1 MVKIIRGIGLPKVI
15 LAACDFLV
23 LVGLAATMLLFRAQF
38 LDYQILM
45 SEVIFFVISSLVAI
59 VIFRELHLYRHR
71 IFTTA
76 SDQFIALVKGVL
88 YVGILQIVAIF
99 LIKDNQFIDYSR
111 ANILIYV
118 FGGLICLSAYRLGPF
133 REFYMRAKRMT
144 GNRRRVLAVGAGRA
158 GQSLAT
164 MIQEQ
169 PELGLQLVGFVDD
182 DLSKVGM
189 RVLGLPIYGGIDRV
203 VELAKELDAHEIY
216 VAINETT
223 YNRLL
228 EIIEQCRLT
237 TLPVTVTTDHF
248 RIVPHRIG
256 TNEYDYIESVTL
268 RPRDLENANWH
279 LKRGIDVAGSLVLI
293 AILAPLLVLIS
304 LAVRLSSPG
313 PILYRSRVVGRSG
326 RLFTWFKFRTMRVD
340 RDESIHREHLKRIIT
355 QNGSTQKLKNDPRV
369 TFVGRLL
376 RKYSLDELPQLYNVL
391 RGEMS
396 LIGPR
401 PCLEYEYEQFDEW
414 HKQRFLVTPGMTG
427 LWQVVGRNMSDVTFN
442 DSIILDLYYI
452 QNYSV
457 WLDLKIAIK
466 TIPAVFFGRGG
477 A

>member
-1 MVKIIRGIGLPKVI
+1 MVKMIRAIGLQKVV
-15 LAACDFLV
+15 LAFLDFAV
-23 LVGLAATMLLFRAQF
+23 LAGLACAMLLLRYQF
-38 LDYQILM
+38 LDYHVNLSEIL
-45 SEVIFFVISSLVAI
+45 FFIGSSLAAV

-76 SDQFIALVKGVL
+76 SDQIIALAKGML

-99 LIKDNQFIDYSR
+99 LIKDSQLIDYSR
-111 ANILIYV
+111 THIVVYI
-118 FGGLICLSAYRLGPF
+118 FGGLVALSAYRLGPF
-133 REFYMRAKRMT
+133 RGVYMRARRNHSNK
-144 GNRRRVLAVGAGRA
+144 RRVLAVGAGRA

-164 MIQEQ
+164 MIHDQ

-182 DLSKVGM
+182 DPTKVGM
-189 RVLGLPIYGGIDRV
+189 QVLGLPILGGVDHIC
-203 VELAKELDAHEIY
+203 ELARKLDVHEIY
-216 VAINETT
+216 VAINEIT
-223 YNRLL
+223 YHRLL
-228 EIIEQCRLT
+228 EVIEECRRT
-237 TLPVTVTTDHF
+237 TLPVTVTTQHF
-248 RIVPHRIG
+248 RIIPHRIG
-256 TNEYDYIESVTL
+256 TNEFDYIESITL

-279 LKRGIDVAGSLVLI
+279 FKRAIDAIGSFILLVL
-293 AILAPLLVLIS
+293 LAPLLIVIA
-304 LAVRLSSPG
+304 LAVKLTSHG
-313 PILYRSRVVGRSG
+313 PVLYRSKVVGRSG
-326 RLFTWFKFRTMRVD
+326 RLFTWYKFRTMRVD
-340 RDESIHREHLKRIIT
+340 RDEAPHREHLKKIIAE
-355 QNGSTQKLKNDPRV
+355 NGSTAKLQNDPRV
-369 TFVGRLL
+369 TAVGRIL

-401 PCLEYEYEQFDEW
+401 PCLQYEYEQFDEW

-427 LWQVVGRNMSDVTFN
+427 LWQVIGRNKSDVTFN

-466 TIPAVFFGRGG
+466 TIPTVFFGRGG